1 MPTLTIQTIGTYV
14 SKWGEGPIDTEGHL
28 VYVDIEGHSI
38 IRLNV
43 ETGEEQ
49 IWNVGERVGTVV
61 PRASGGFLYAGDT
74 GIVAFDPSTGSKQT
88 LADPEPD
95 KRASNRFNDG
105 KCDPAGR
112 FWAGTISLVKNTGD
126 ATLYMLDCDGA
137 LHVKIDEVT
146 NSNGICWNAE
156 ATQMYYIDTPTKQI
170 RTYDYDNASGA
181 ISNARIAVDTA
192 ALGYDSSPDGMTIDS
207 DGKLWVA
214 FCHGGCVSCFDPN
227 TGEQLRKVDL
237 PCVETTACTFG
248 GPNLDRL
255 FVTTG
260 THSTLV
266 EQDAG
271 KVFVID
277 GLGVTGIPAAAYQA

>member
-1 MPTLTIQTIGTYV
+1 MSALTIQTVGTHV
-14 SKWGEGPIDTEGHL
+14 SKWGEGPIYTAGHL

-38 IRLNV
+38 IRLNP

-95 KRASNRFNDG
+95 KRSTNRFNDG

-112 FWAGTISLVKNTGD
+112 LWAGTISLAKNTGD

-170 RTYDYDNASGA
+170 RAYDYDNASGS
-181 ISNARIAVDTA
+181 IRNARIAVDTA
-192 ALGYDSSPDGMTIDS
+192 AHGYDSSPDGMTIDS
-207 DGKLWVA
+207 DGNLWVA
-214 FCHGGCVSCFDPN
+214 FCHGGCVTCFNPE
-227 TGEQLRKVDL
+227 TGEQLRKIDL

-248 GPNLDRL
+248 GPTCASPRCLIS
-255 FVTTG
+255 TG
-260 THSTLV
+260 NNRPPASTSL
-266 EQDAG
+266 QG
-271 KVFVID
+271 SK
-277 GLGVTGIPAAAYQA
+277 